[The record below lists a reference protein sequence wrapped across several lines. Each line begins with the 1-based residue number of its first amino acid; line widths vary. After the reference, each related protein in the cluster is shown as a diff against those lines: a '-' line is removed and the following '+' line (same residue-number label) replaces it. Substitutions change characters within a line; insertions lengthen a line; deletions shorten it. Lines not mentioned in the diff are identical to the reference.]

1 MIARYCDRCGQK
13 ITDDIY
19 KVRFYGQSGDNK
31 YGGMALKTAEI
42 NCYSNLVD
50 DRDYCLNCLETI
62 RNYAYQD
69 VRKIHNTINELINC
83 QGKQTNRIATSFLKR
98 RDRTV
103 GKV

>member
-31 YGGMALKTAEI
+31 YGGIASKTAEI

-50 DRDYCLNCLETI
+50 DRDYCLNCLEAI

-69 VRKIHNTINELINC
+69 VRKTHNAINELIDC
-83 QGKQTNRIATSFLKR
+83 QEKQTNSIAASFFKKER
-98 RDRTV
+98 
-103 GKV
+103 